1 MSITTI
7 LTDPAKGGTFLTWT
21 VHFLAGHTEYYH
33 ASTQKWD
40 HVVSDPLT
48 GINSHRFEPNQPHCY
63 QDLSEYLER
72 LLACEPKD
80 FHTIYFHNFA
90 EFPYSAA
97 FAETKKAVDQ
107 ILVHTNKIIVLTN
120 QESNLLYEKSYRSR
134 MFAQKSWFDPAVL
147 KVGDK
152 EQFDNFIQYFFADS
166 YQTWQQLDLTDTWD
180 LREFLALNYT
190 PDTVSIAPLIDLK
203 VEHYSL
209 DCIEW
214 FTTADSFILDLCN
227 YLEIIPDPSRLAHW
241 SEIYQ
246 SWRANHYQRL
256 NFLWSHDKIINYIVT
271 GKYMDLQRFDLD
283 IYQEA
288 IIQHALIYHHN
299 LNLKTFKL
307 EKFKNTQQ
315 LHHLLE
321 PNIHNLLDRKN
332 TLN

>member
-33 ASTQKWD
+33 AATQKWN

-48 GINSHRFEPNQPHCY
+48 GINSHNFKPNQPHCY

-72 LLACEPKD
+72 LLACDTND

-90 EFPYSAA
+90 EFPYSDT
-97 FAETKKAVDQ
+97 FSETKKAVDH
-107 ILVHTNKIIVLTN
+107 ILAHTKKIIVLTN

-134 MFAQKSWFDPAVL
+134 MSAQKSWFDPAVL

-152 EQFDNFIQYFFADS
+152 EQFDDFIQYFFADS
-166 YQTWQQLDLTDTWD
+166 YQTWQQLDLTAIWD

-190 PDTVSIAPLIDLK
+190 PCTVSIAPLVDLK
-203 VEHYSL
+203 LEHYNL
-209 DCIEW
+209 DCMEW

-227 YLEIIPDPSRLAHW
+227 YLDIVPNPDRLAHW
-241 SEIYQ
+241 KEIYQ
-246 SWRANHYQRL
+246 TWRTNHYQRL
-256 NFLWSHDKIINYIVT
+256 NFLWSYDKIVNYIVS

-288 IIQHALIYHHN
+288 IIQHALIYQHN
-299 LNLKTFKL
+299 LNLKTFEL
-307 EKFKNTQQ
+307 EKFKNTLQ
-315 LHHLLE
+315 LHNLLE
-321 PNIHNLLDRKN
+321 RNIHNTNSIK
-332 TLN
+332 